1 MTVPALAT
9 RSVSVRLGMRSY
21 DCISTSN
28 QECVSQAWNEEL

>member
-1 MTVPALAT
+1 MTVLALAT

-21 DCISTSN
+21 DCTSN

>member
-1 MTVPALAT
+1 MTVLALAT

-21 DCISTSN
+21 DCTSTSN